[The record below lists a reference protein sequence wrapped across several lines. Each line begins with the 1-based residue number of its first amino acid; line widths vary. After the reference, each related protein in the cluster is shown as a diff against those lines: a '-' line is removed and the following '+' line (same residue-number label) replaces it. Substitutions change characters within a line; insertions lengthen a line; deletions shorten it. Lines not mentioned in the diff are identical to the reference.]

1 MTPDTLTHLD
11 SYLDAMAAT
20 STTDRTTIAQLID
33 TNAKL
38 TATVAALTESN
49 TKLSA
54 TVASLTSAAPTS
66 RSNPTPAPSTKST
79 SHRTRRPLDPMDYCW
94 THGYRITMGHSSA
107 TCTNPAV
114 GHQPCATQTNT
125 LGGSTAGKPASS

>member
-38 TATVAALTESN
+38 TATVAALTDSN
-49 TKLSA
+49 AKLMA
-54 TVASLTSAAPTS
+54 TITSLTGAAPTS

-79 SHRTRRPLDPMDYCW
+79 SHRTRCPLDPTGYCW
-94 THGYRITMGHSSA
+94 MHGYRIQLGHSSA
-107 TCTNPAV
+107 TCSNPKD
-114 GHQPCATQTNT
+114 GHKSNATRANT
-125 LGGSTAGKPASS
+125 MGGSTANKPTS